1 MLFLKKDP
9 LFADFFQNPPF
20 GFLTRNEMYG
30 KIVWY
35 VRFLVYIKKKQM
47 KESVFMKISKK
58 LAIVL
63 ASLVLC
69 LVVVVSL
76 AAVFAG
82 NSKQRTTEEKEEAF
96 SPSIKE
102 EELESPSISPEPSP
116 SVSKEEEPSKSIVE
130 EQTLVQV
137 WYYDNTR
144 LGVADARHSHE
155 EVLEKAFSLLG
166 TPYQPSHE
174 LTLKEEYCTDPSLS
188 LELAAKRIAQL
199 VKAEY
204 SEGWALYINN
214 VLTAIAHSEETLRQA
229 LNAFLED
236 YSEQEGGKSVLRGLT
251 YQSGYIAKNNEFLSG
266 NEIVALLTLCADEE
280 SEKLTG
286 VDYGKIDTF
295 LNSHEQPVVEPIV
308 ITEEVLQIEE
318 LISFSTV
325 NREDASMYVGEK
337 KLYQAGK
344 NGTRLVSYTVVYE
357 NGVEVSRTRTGSSV
371 LEEAVDEIYLVG
383 ALPEGSATGTL
394 MWPTSAG
401 RISSYYG
408 YRYLF
413 NEYKLHGGID
423 IAISTGTPLYAAD
436 GGTVEIA
443 GDLGNTYGTYVVIDH
458 GNGMKTLYAHMS
470 KLSVKKG
477 DLVNKGDLIGKSGAT
492 GRVTGPHLHF
502 EVRIDGSRV
511 NPSKYLPSE
520 KER

>member
-1 MLFLKKDP
+1 
-9 LFADFFQNPPF
+9 
-20 GFLTRNEMYG
+20 
-30 KIVWY
+30 
-35 VRFLVYIKKKQM
+35 
-47 KESVFMKISKK
+47 MKISKK

-82 NSKQRTTEEKEEAF
+82 NSKQQTTEEKEEVF

-144 LGVADARHSHE
+144 LGVAGKLHSKE
-155 EVLEKAFSLLG
+155 EVLEKALSLLG
-166 TPYQPSHE
+166 APYEISGE

-199 VKAEY
+199 VKAGY
-204 SEGWALYINN
+204 GEGWALYINN
-214 VLTAIAHSEETLRQA
+214 VLTAIAENEAILKEA
-229 LNAFLED
+229 LNTFLEN
-236 YSEQEGGKSVLRGLT
+236 YGEKEGGTSVLRGLS
-251 YQSGYIAKNNEFLSG
+251 YRNGYVAKNEEFLSG
-266 NEIVALLTLCADEE
+266 KEIVALLSLCADEE
-280 SEKLTG
+280 SEKLEN
-286 VDYGKIDTF
+286 VDYGKIDSF
-295 LNSHEQPVVEPIV
+295 LNSHEQPVVAPIV
-308 ITEEVLQIEE
+308 ITEGVVE
-318 LISFSTV
+318 LEAVIPFSTI
-325 NREDASMYVGEK
+325 NRADKSMYEGDK

-344 NGTRLVSYTVVYE
+344 AGKKLISYTVVYE
-357 NGVEVSRTRTGSSV
+357 NGVEVSRSENGSKV
-371 LEEAVDEIYLVG
+371 LEAAVDEIYLVG
-383 ALPEGSATGTL
+383 ALPQGSATGTL

-413 NEYKLHGGID
+413 NEYKLHGGLD

-443 GDLGNTYGTYVVIDH
+443 GDLGNTYGTYVVINH